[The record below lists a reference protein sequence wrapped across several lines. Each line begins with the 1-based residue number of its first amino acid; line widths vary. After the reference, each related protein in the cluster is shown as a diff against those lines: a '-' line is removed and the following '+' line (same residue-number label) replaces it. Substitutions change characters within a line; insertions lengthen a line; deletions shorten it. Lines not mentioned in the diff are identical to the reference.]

1 MPMTK
6 EHIQEAL
13 SKRFITAIA
22 NRSGYSTSH
31 HEFDYGVDLEIVE
44 VNIRLKITTGN
55 RYAATNRSLRLQL
68 KSTLEHR
75 IEKRGGTVIYD
86 LNAETWNDLV
96 EQRHSYKPL
105 ILVLFILPSNEEEWL
120 TLDVDA
126 LILRKCAYWFIL
138 SGTDSMTANE
148 NSRRIT
154 IPTNQIIGV
163 ETLPQLFEI
172 FHT

>member
-22 NRSGYSTSH
+22 NRCGYSTSH

-44 VNIRLKITTGN
+44 VNVRLKTTTGN
-55 RYAATNRSLRLQL
+55 RYSATNRSLRLQL

-75 IEKRGGTVIYD
+75 IEKRGNAVIYD
-86 LNAETWNDLV
+86 LHAETWNDLV
-96 EQRHSYKPL
+96 EQRRSYKPL

-120 TLDVDA
+120 TLDDNA
-126 LILRKCAYWFIL
+126 LILRKCAYWFVPND
-138 SGTDSMTANE
+138 TDSMTENE
-148 NSRRIT
+148 NSRRIA
-154 IPTNQIIGV
+154 IPTSQMIGI

-172 FHT
+172 FHQ